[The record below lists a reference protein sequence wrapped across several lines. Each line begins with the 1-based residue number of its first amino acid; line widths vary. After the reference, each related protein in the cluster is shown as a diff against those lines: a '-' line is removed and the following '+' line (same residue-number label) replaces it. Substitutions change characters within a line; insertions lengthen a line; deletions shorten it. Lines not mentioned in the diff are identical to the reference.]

1 MVKVKYL
8 GKKLSRKIQ
17 LPVPYLT
24 KSETGDLITFAG
36 EGDIRE
42 MPDDSALNL
51 VELAP
56 DEFELVNT
64 KKNS

>member
-1 MVKVKYL
+1 MAKVKYL

-24 KSETGDLITFAG
+24 KSDTGELITFAG
-36 EGDIRE
+36 EGDIQE
-42 MPDDSALNL
+42 MPDESALNL

-56 DEFELVNT
+56 DEFELVDA
-64 KKNS
+64 KKKS